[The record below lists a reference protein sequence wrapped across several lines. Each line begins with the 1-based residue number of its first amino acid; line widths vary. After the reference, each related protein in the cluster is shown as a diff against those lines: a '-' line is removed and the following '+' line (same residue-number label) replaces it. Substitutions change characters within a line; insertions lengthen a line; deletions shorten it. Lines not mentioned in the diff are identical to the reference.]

1 MLTVTAGNLCL
12 QPIILGFETGGVR
25 VSRRTLSGDTLWS
38 WLWQVLPWFA
48 RITVS
53 LNSSVKMRMSG
64 TRLLKTAAVRPSPP
78 RMKKF
83 WGTVKNPWE
92 RTTAGS
98 LATGGESRGIMQ
110 VETVPRQID
119 YTPRRLLFSLYISL
133 SLWVLRFHSTFE
145 NVAVVRTF
153 TG

>member
-1 MLTVTAGNLCL
+1 
-12 QPIILGFETGGVR
+12 
-25 VSRRTLSGDTLWS
+25 
-38 WLWQVLPWFA
+38 
-48 RITVS
+48 
-53 LNSSVKMRMSG
+53 
-64 TRLLKTAAVRPSPP
+64 
-78 RMKKF
+78 MKKF